1 MPVYQYRAR
10 DAQGQLVTEVLA
22 YEDELSLRRYLRE
35 NDLFVLGISEVKRSV
50 FRNPFQR
57 GVGLQDLIIMTRQL
71 RTMIHAGMPLYTGL
85 ETLAEQTPNPKL
97 AEVLTEVARSV
108 GHGVSISSAMA
119 QYPRYFPP
127 MLLTLIQA
135 GEEGGRLPETLHEAA
150 RQLELLME
158 IRQKLISA
166 LVYPAF
172 TFLATVGTVTA
183 MLIWIVPV
191 FAQIYQELNA
201 PLPGITRMLIAIS
214 DMVVHSGWIL
224 LLALLAGLDA
234 LRRYY
239 RTPKGRLRI
248 DGMKIRI
255 PLLGQLFLK
264 SATANLTGS
273 LAGLLRS
280 GVGLLPGL
288 QTAAQVC
295 GNAVL
300 AEAARTAAKNV
311 SVGRRLSEEL
321 EASGQFPAMVI
332 RMVAVAED
340 LGTLPEVLQEITV
353 SYNEDVEYTIRRMM
367 ALVEPV
373 TVLCLGGV
381 VGFVLVALYY
391 PIFNMG
397 NVFLSGA

>member
-1 MPVYQYRAR
+1 
-10 DAQGQLVTEVLA
+10 
-22 YEDELSLRRYLRE
+22 YLRE

-97 AEVLTEVARSV
+97 AEVLTEVARAV
-108 GHGVSISSAMA
+108 AHGVSISSAMA

-135 GEEGGRLPETLHEAA
+135 GEEGGRLPETLNEAA

-172 TFLATVGTVTA
+172 TFLATVGTVAA

-191 FAQIYQELNA
+191 FAQIYEELNA
-201 PLPGITRMLIAIS
+201 PLPGITRLLIAIS
-214 DMVVHSGWIL
+214 DLVVHNGWIM
-224 LLALLAGLDA
+224 LLALIAGLDA

-239 RTPKGRLRI
+239 RTPRGRLRI
-248 DGMKIRI
+248 DGLKIRI

-280 GVGLLPGL
+280 GVGLLPAL

-295 GNAVL
+295 GNEVL

-340 LGTLPEVLQEITV
+340 LGTLPDVLQEITV

>member
-97 AEVLTEVARSV
+97 AEVLTEVARAV
-108 GHGVSISSAMA
+108 AHGVSISSAMA

-135 GEEGGRLPETLHEAA
+135 GEEGGRLPETLNEAA

-172 TFLATVGTVTA
+172 TFLATVGTVAA

-191 FAQIYQELNA
+191 FAQIYEELNA
-201 PLPGITRMLIAIS
+201 PLPGITRLLIAIS
-214 DMVVHSGWIL
+214 DLVVHNGWIM
-224 LLALLAGLDA
+224 LLALIAGLDA

-239 RTPKGRLRI
+239 RTPRGRLRI
-248 DGMKIRI
+248 DGLKIRI

-280 GVGLLPGL
+280 GVGLLPAL

-295 GNAVL
+295 GNEVL

-340 LGTLPEVLQEITV
+340 LGTLPDVLQEITV

>member
-1 MPVYQYRAR
+1 
-10 DAQGQLVTEVLA
+10 
-22 YEDELSLRRYLRE
+22 
-35 NDLFVLGISEVKRSV
+35 
-50 FRNPFQR
+50 
-57 GVGLQDLIIMTRQL
+57 
-71 RTMIHAGMPLYTGL
+71 
-85 ETLAEQTPNPKL
+85 
-97 AEVLTEVARSV
+97 
-108 GHGVSISSAMA
+108 
-119 QYPRYFPP
+119 
-127 MLLTLIQA
+127 
-135 GEEGGRLPETLHEAA
+135 
-150 RQLELLME
+150 
-158 IRQKLISA
+158 
-166 LVYPAF
+166 
-172 TFLATVGTVTA
+172 

-191 FAQIYQELNA
+191 FAQIYEELNA
-201 PLPGITRMLIAIS
+201 PLPGITRLLIAIS
-214 DMVVHSGWIL
+214 DLVVHNGWIM
-224 LLALLAGLDA
+224 LLALIAGLDA

-239 RTPKGRLRI
+239 RTPRGRLRI
-248 DGMKIRI
+248 DGLKIRI

-340 LGTLPEVLQEITV
+340 LGTLPDVLQEITV